1 MSGHNEMTMD
11 RGSNRQI
18 EDLQTVLE
26 VTRTLAATTD
36 LETLLP
42 AIERAARQ
50 VLRCERA
57 TMFLYDADRNE
68 LLSRIA
74 TGVQEIRFP
83 ADKGIAGHVV
93 LTGQSLNVPD
103 AYVDPRFNPE
113 IDRKTGFRTRSIL
126 SVPLYNY
133 SGQLMGVLQALNK
146 SEGCFEAYDEWLA
159 VVLSAQAGVALQ
171 RQKLLVE
178 YAAKQKMQRD
188 LDIAR
193 TIQQQ
198 ILPKSPPR
206 IAGFEVA
213 GWNRPADETGGDYF
227 DFYEQAD
234 GSVAISVADAT
245 GHGIGPALVTA
256 ECRALLRA
264 SLHSGCDLPLAI
276 SRINNLLCADLPPD
290 RFVTA
295 FVSVVSPDSGEIPY
309 VAAGHG
315 PAIVVR
321 QDGAIEHY
329 DSTGVPLG
337 IMPEFPF
344 ETAAPIR
351 LSAGDSLIIVTDGF
365 FEWQNSHG
373 QEYGIDRLSET
384 LRRHRGLTGAETIQR
399 TYQELLSFV
408 NGEPQSDDLTAVVIK
423 RL

>member
-1 MSGHNEMTMD
+1 MQDDSGMQNHED
-11 RGSNRQI
+11 RKI

-26 VTRTLAATTD
+26 VTRALAATTD

-57 TMFLYDADRNE
+57 TMFLFDPERNE

-74 TGVQEIRFP
+74 TGVEQIRFP

-93 LTGQSLNVPD
+93 QTGQSLNVPD
-103 AYVDPRFNPE
+103 AYKDPRFNPQ
-113 IDRKTGFRTRSIL
+113 IDRETGFRTRSIL

-146 SEGCFEAYDEWLA
+146 ADGCFETYDEWLA

-171 RQKLLVE
+171 RQKLLLE
-178 YAAKQKMQRD
+178 YATKQRMQRD

-198 ILPKSPPR
+198 ILPKQAPH
-206 IAGFEVA
+206 IAGFDIA

-227 DFYEQAD
+227 DFYQRTD
-234 GSVAISVADAT
+234 GSVAISVADAA
-245 GHGIGPALVTA
+245 GHGIGPALVTV

-264 SLHSGCDLPLAI
+264 SLDGGDLQGALAKV
-276 SRINNLLCADLPPD
+276 NNLLCADLPAE

-295 FVSVVSPDSGEIPY
+295 FVSLVGPGAEEIPY

-315 PAIVVR
+315 PALVLR
-321 QDGAIEHY
+321 TDGSVEPY
-329 DSTGVPLG
+329 DSTGIPLG
-337 IMPEFPF
+337 ILTDFPF
-344 ETAAPIR
+344 ETAQTIR
-351 LSAGDSLIIVTDGF
+351 LRRGDCLAIVTDGL
-365 FEWQNSHG
+365 FEWRNPQG
-373 QEYGIDRLSET
+373 EEYGTDRLAQT
-384 LRRHRGLTGAETIQR
+384 LSRHRELTSAEMIAK
-399 TYQELLSFV
+399 TYDELLCFAQ
-408 NGEPQSDDLTAVVIK
+408 GEPASDDLTAVIIK